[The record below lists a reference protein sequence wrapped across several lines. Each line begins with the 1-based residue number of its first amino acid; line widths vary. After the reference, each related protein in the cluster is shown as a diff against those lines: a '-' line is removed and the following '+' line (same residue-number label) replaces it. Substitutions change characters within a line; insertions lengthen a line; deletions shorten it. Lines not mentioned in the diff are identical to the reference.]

1 MHFQAEQYNSELLSL
16 QSLINDWRSDADAY
30 ELKISQAASE
40 GKPVA
45 GMEVYHGKQLQKIE
59 RIESFA
65 GAAHSLITAME
76 SEITRLNVNRLDNKY
91 NTAHTAERIR
101 ICDLPDGPN
110 TMHLEVMETLTEIL
124 YRMDKK
130 TIY

>member
-1 MHFQAEQYNSELLSL
+1 MHFQAEQYNSQLLSL

-45 GMEVYHGKQLQKIE
+45 GMEVYHTKQLQKIE

-65 GAAHSLITAME
+65 GAAHTLITAMQV
-76 SEITRLNVNRLDNKY
+76 EITRLKVSHVDNQYHTQQSQNRM
-91 NTAHTAERIR
+91 R
-101 ICDLPDGPN
+101 ICDLPDSPN
-110 TMHLEVMETLTEIL
+110 TMHLEVMETLAEIL
-124 YRMDKK
+124 HRMDKK

>member
-1 MHFQAEQYNSELLSL
+1 MHLQAEQYNAELLNL
-16 QSLINDWRSDADAY
+16 QSIITDWRSDADAY
-30 ELKISQAASE
+30 ELKIQQTAQA
-40 GKPVA
+40 GKAVA
-45 GMEVYHGKQLQKIE
+45 GMEVYHGKQLQKIN

-65 GAAHSLITAME
+65 SAAHTLITAMQ
-76 SEITRLNVNRLDNKY
+76 SEITRLKVKRVDDRHNP
-91 NTAHTAERIR
+91 TQSHERTR

-124 YRMDKK
+124 HRMDKK

>member
-1 MHFQAEQYNSELLSL
+1 MHYQAEKYNSELLNL

-30 ELKISQAASE
+30 ELKIEQAAKE

-45 GMEVYHGKQLQKIE
+45 GMETYHTKQLQKIN

-65 GAAHSLITAME
+65 SAAHTFISAMQSHINLMKVNSLE
-76 SEITRLNVNRLDNKY
+76 HQY
-91 NTAHTAERIR
+91 NTKLSTNRTR

>member
-1 MHFQAEQYNSELLSL
+1 MHLQAEQYNSELLNL

-65 GAAHSLITAME
+65 GAAHTLITAMQ
-76 SEITRLNVNRLDNKY
+76 SEITRLKVSQTDKHYNAPQSGNR
-91 NTAHTAERIR
+91 TR